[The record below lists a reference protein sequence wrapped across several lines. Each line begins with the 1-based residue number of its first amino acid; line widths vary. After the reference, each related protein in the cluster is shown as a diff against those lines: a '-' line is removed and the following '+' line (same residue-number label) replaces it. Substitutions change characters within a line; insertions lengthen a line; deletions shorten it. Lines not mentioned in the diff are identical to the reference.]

1 MSQKTQTSVAAELT
15 RWAIERN
22 DFLMREKLPMKNI
35 LTAFERDTGLR
46 TTYYTVKQVFNT
58 LDISVGRMKR
68 KTDKSRLD
76 RLINEVFVLN
86 KRLHRLSVEVQ
97 MNTTSDV
104 DSGDYETTSE
114 LTALHNRHAS
124 PDPAAEVR
132 EPQLKVDGE

>member
-15 RWAIERN
+15 RWAIERS

-86 KRLHRLSVEVQ
+86 KRLHRLSVEAGFHR
-97 MNTTSDV
+97 SGV
-104 DSGDYETTSE
+104 DSGDYETTPG

-124 PDPAAEVR
+124 PDPAADVR